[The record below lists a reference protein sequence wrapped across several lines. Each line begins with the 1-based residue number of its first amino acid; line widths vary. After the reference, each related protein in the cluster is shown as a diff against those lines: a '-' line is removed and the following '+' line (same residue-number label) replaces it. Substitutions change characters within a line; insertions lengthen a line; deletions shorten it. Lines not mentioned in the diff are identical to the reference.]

1 MILQENKVR
10 YSADTYNNAQLLGII
25 IGGTNGEEK
34 AKALL
39 TANDNHLLGISRM
52 DFTALR
58 KYLTEVEAKR
68 VFAAFNLKKRLD
80 IEIYE
85 PVTIRSSYDIHDAIK
100 SLLEDLYYEEF
111 WVIYLNR
118 ANKIIEKVKISQ
130 GGICGTVTDVKIILK
145 KGIEL
150 LSSGIILCHNHP
162 SGNTTPSE
170 QDINLTQKIKKAGLL
185 MDINV
190 LDHIIISGT
199 RYYSFADNGE
209 L

>member
-39 TANDNHLLGISRM
+39 TANDNHLLGISKM
-52 DFTALR
+52 EFTALR
-58 KYLTEVEAKR
+58 QYLSEGEARR
-68 VFAAFNLKKRLD
+68 VMATLNLKKRVDSEL
-80 IEIYE
+80 YE
-85 PVTIRSSYDIHDAIK
+85 PESIK
-100 SLLEDLYYEEF
+100 SSNDIYNAMRYLVEDLYYEEF
-111 WVIYLNR
+111 WAVYLNR

-162 SGNTTPSE
+162 SGSTTPSE
-170 QDINLTQKIKKAGLL
+170 QDINITQKIKKAGLL

-190 LDHIIISGT
+190 LDHIIIAGNK
-199 RYYSFADNGE
+199 YYSFADNGE

>member
-10 YSADTYNNAQLLGII
+10 YSADAYNNTRLLSII
-25 IGGTNGEEK
+25 IGGINGEKK
-34 AKALL
+34 AKTLL
-39 TANDNHLLGISRM
+39 DANDNYLLGVSKM

-68 VFAAFNLKKRLD
+68 IFAAFNLKKRLD

-85 PVTIRSSYDIHDAIK
+85 PVTIRSSNDIHDAMR

-118 ANKIIEKVKISQ
+118 ASKIIEKVKISQ

-162 SGNTTPSE
+162 SGSTEPSE
-170 QDINLTQKIKKAGLL
+170 LDIKLTQKIKQAGLI
-185 MDINV
+185 MNINV